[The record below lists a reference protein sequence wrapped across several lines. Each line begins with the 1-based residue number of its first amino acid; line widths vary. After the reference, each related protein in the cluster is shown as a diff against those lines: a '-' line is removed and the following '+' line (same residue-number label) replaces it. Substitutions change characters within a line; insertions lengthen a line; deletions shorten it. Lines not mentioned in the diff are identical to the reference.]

1 MEYNRKQLKSTEYKW
16 ISLIFKEH
24 KQTICHDQAL
34 FGYIVSWDIMGD
46 ILSKKR

>member
-1 MEYNRKQLKSTEYKW
+1 MD
-16 ISLIFKEH
+16 IIDFKEH